1 MVLRPADRSV
11 RVAQRPCSRCLS
23 NGKEDACVD
32 VQHKKRGRPRL
43 RDDSHRG
50 FETRF
55 PHPAEAPIRRPVSLY
70 SPASVPP
77 AFEDPLRRSQSYRV
91 LKSHPNEPVP
101 PRYIERGSAADA
113 NVFPPPLSIP
123 QRVVEPVA
131 FLTTELE
138 FAKVSASFLEAIGSQ
153 PILGRRLV
161 EVVNVA
167 ERDRVVALQRAL
179 QDEQGR
185 KEPNYLPP
193 IFGKQE
199 TERVIQSLPFS
210 PESISRFQLDRQ
222 DFFTFAAP
230 DGQQRSFPVR
240 IGLAKEDSI
249 YFVVMW
255 LAQRPQSLPHP
266 PPSPHNREWAYS
278 GQPQPYTQLTP
289 VSGSFGPMRPRPG
302 ESPRETGFMPRQPGT
317 PGSIMPAPS
326 PGISPIGPSYAA
338 APAGGRGEHH
348 PISSYQI
355 PRSELSGNR
364 APQPEY
370 QLPPIRHQPQ
380 AGPAPGSGWS
390 REERGGRVDI
400 GGLIEKPD
408 TSRPPPP

>member
-1 MVLRPADRSV
+1 MTRVVLGPADTNILI
-11 RVAQRPCSRCLS
+11 AQRPCSRCLS

-50 FETRF
+50 FEARF
-55 PHPAEAPIRRPVSLY
+55 PHPAEQPIRRPVSLY
-70 SPASVPP
+70 SPANVPP

-91 LKSHPNEPVP
+91 LKSHPNEPMP
-101 PRYIERGSAADA
+101 PRHIERGSAADA

-138 FAKVSASFLEAIGSQ
+138 FAKVSTSFVEAVGSQ
-153 PILGRRLV
+153 PILGRRLM

-167 ERDRVVALQRAL
+167 ERDRVIALQRVL

-222 DFFTFAAP
+222 EYLTFATP
-230 DGQQRSFPVR
+230 DGQQRSFAVR

-255 LAQRPQSLPHP
+255 LAPRPQAFPH
-266 PPSPHNREWAYS
+266 PPSPHRDWAYS
-278 GQPQPYTQLTP
+278 GQSQPYTQLTP
-289 VSGSFGPMRPRPG
+289 VSASFGPMGPRPG
-302 ESPRETGFMPRQPGT
+302 ESPRATGYMARPPGT
-317 PGSIMPAPS
+317 PGPIMPAPS

-338 APAGGRGEHH
+338 APAQGRGEHH
-348 PISSYQI
+348 PVTSYQI
-355 PRSELSGNR
+355 PRSELSSR
-364 APQPEY
+364 ASQSEY

-380 AGPAPGSGWS
+380 GGSSSGSGWP